1 MKIFLVSDCP
11 MRKRPLDPIGL
22 PYEMRPSRIDEKAIR
37 DESPAPPNSESSR
50 RRT

>member
-22 PYEMRPSRIDEKAIR
+22 PYEMRAAVKAADSAFWR
-37 DESPAPPNSESSR
+37 S
-50 RRT
+50 